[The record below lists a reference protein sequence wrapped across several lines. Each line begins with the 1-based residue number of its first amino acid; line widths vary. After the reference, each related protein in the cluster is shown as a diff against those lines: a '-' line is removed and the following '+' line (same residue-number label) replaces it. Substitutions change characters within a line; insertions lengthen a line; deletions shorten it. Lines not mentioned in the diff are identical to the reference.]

1 MCTQHIT
8 PGIAVADGTD
18 CLLTFTCL
26 IIVNVTCT
34 VCLINAKHWNI
45 TLMKFIAVTLCEY
58 IIDVSSLLFIN
69 TCRSWRKFVLYSFQM
84 MHQQSFITAILCNK
98 IIKFNWKHY
107 WLKKWNLFFF
117 LFETFN
123 GYLRKIIKQ
132 MFVHLG
138 LNGWFNDYERNNDFC
153 HCSNI
158 FSVPKSSHDYDPKI
172 KVGGMS

>member
-117 LFETFN
+117 IWNFQWLFEKNYKTDVCTF
-123 GYLRKIIKQ
+123 GTEWLIQR
-132 MFVHLG
+132 VR
-138 LNGWFNDYERNNDFC
+138 EE
-153 HCSNI
+153 
-158 FSVPKSSHDYDPKI
+158 
-172 KVGGMS
+172 